1 MAFSFSPS
9 NMKQEH
15 PPEAFLRRMIVTIDG
30 PAGSGKSTTA
40 SILARRLEL
49 RYLDTGA
56 MYRAVTYAAI
66 RRGVDPEDADAV
78 SAVARSI
85 HLEVRTV
92 DGNPVLF
99 LEGEDIEKAIRS
111 PAVSDAVSAVSRHG
125 GVRREMV
132 HLQRSTAM
140 GGGVVAEGRDT
151 GSVVFPHADVKIFL
165 IAGLGERAAR
175 RRGQLN
181 EMGIH
186 QDIEEIK
193 ENISMRDEIDSSRA
207 HSPLV
212 KPAGAITVD
221 TSTLTVE
228 QQVSVIERHVR
239 GEAERMA
246 HLAVWQGESNPYEKM
261 RTYYRFSRTMVRVF
275 FRLFFG
281 LRIIGEDNLRFRE
294 NFIFASN
301 HISYFDPPVVGCA
314 LKREVSFVAKK
325 ELFKNRLLAW
335 LIRRYHAIP
344 VDRNEID
351 KTTMKR
357 ILKKLTGGESILMF
371 PEGTRSR
378 NGGLGR
384 FKTGLGFLSLQ
395 SRVSVVPVH
404 VVGTAAMRDCFLRRR
419 KLEVR
424 IGAPIRVGIGHE
436 PNDKRR
442 DYETLSAM
450 VRNSMEMLK
459 HEAEA

>member
-1 MAFSFSPS
+1 
-9 NMKQEH
+9 
-15 PPEAFLRRMIVTIDG
+15 MIVTIDG

-40 SILARRLEL
+40 LMLARRLAL

-56 MYRAVTYAAI
+56 MYRAVAYAAI

-85 HLEVRTV
+85 HLEARTV

-99 LEGEDIEKAIRS
+99 LEGEDVENAIRS
-111 PAVSDAVSAVSRHG
+111 PAVSDAVSPVSRHS

-132 HLQRSTAM
+132 LLQRRTAS

-151 GSVVFPHADVKIFL
+151 GSVVFPHAHVKVFL
-165 IAGLGERAAR
+165 IADLGERAAR

-181 EMGIH
+181 EIGID

-193 ENISMRDEIDSSRA
+193 ENISMRDAIDSSRA

-221 TSTLTVE
+221 TTTLTIE
-228 QQVSVIERHVR
+228 QQVSVIERLVR
-239 GEAERMA
+239 GEAERLA
-246 HLAVWQGESNPYEKM
+246 HLSVRRGERNPSEKM
-261 RTYYRFSRTMVRVF
+261 RAYYRISHIVVRGF

-314 LKREVSFVAKK
+314 LRREISFVAKK
-325 ELFKNRLLAW
+325 ELFRNRLFAW

-351 KTTMKR
+351 KKTMKR
-357 ILKKLTGGESILMF
+357 ILKKLTCGESILMF

-384 FKTGLGFLSLQ
+384 FKTGLGFLSMQ
-395 SRVSVVPVH
+395 SNVSIVPVH
-404 VVGTAAMRDCFLRRR
+404 VVGTAAMRDCFFRRR

-442 DYETLSAM
+442 DYATLSAM
-450 VRNSMEMLK
+450 VRSSMEILK